1 MSFSSHQ
8 KKYIEPLEPRNRN
21 LWLFIL
27 ITFSLS
33 WALWLPS
40 LLASNG
46 LFQDTPFF
54 RALFIFGSYSPSLT
68 GFILTWVFDGLDGVK
83 LLWKRCWHYYNKLY
97 LVISITLI
105 PAFCLLSYFLV
116 YITTGVEYQ
125 GFDLE
130 LELKMGTSTFFT
142 FFFFAGALQEEIGW
156 RGYALNHLQS
166 MYDAIQSSVIL
177 GGIWSLWHYP
187 LFYISGTPYANENF
201 FSFMFSIIV
210 LSVLFTWLYNN
221 TNGSILVA
229 MIFHSTVNISYLKF
243 LFVTTN
249 LGRIFFS
256 FFLNMTVV
264 LILLFYGTK
273 NLVRGKPNVIFPI
286 LAS

>member
-1 MSFSSHQ
+1 MSSSSNK

-27 ITFSLS
+27 ITFSFS
-33 WALWLPS
+33 WILWLPS

-46 LFQDTPFF
+46 LIQDTPFF
-54 RALFIFGSYSPSLT
+54 RTLFILGSYSPTIT
-68 GFILTWVFDGLDGVK
+68 GFILTGIYDGLDGVK
-83 LLWKRCWHYYNKLY
+83 LLWKRCWHHYNRLY
-97 LVISITLI
+97 LFIAIFLI
-105 PAFCLLSYFLV
+105 PAFCLASYFLV
-116 YITTGVEYQ
+116 YFTTGVEYQ

-130 LELKMGTSTFFT
+130 LELKMGIATFFT
-142 FFFFAGALQEEIGW
+142 FLFFAGGLQEEIGW

-166 MYDAIQSSVIL
+166 MYDALTSSIIL

-187 LFYISGTPYANENF
+187 LFYINGTPYANESF

-210 LSVLFTWLYNN
+210 ISVLFTWLYNN

-243 LFVTTN
+243 LFITTV
-249 LGRIFFS
+249 LGRIVFS
-256 FFLNMTVV
+256 VFLNMTVV
-264 LILLFYGTK
+264 FVIVIFGSK
-273 NLVRGKPNVIFPI
+273 NLVRGELNVIFPI
-286 LAS
+286 LAN